1 MTRRVVFF
9 SYFDERL
16 DNDFLLVSDELLHQ
30 PPDAGELPV
39 LVPLDPEILPLLI
52 SKDSNVCHLF

>member
-16 DNDFLLVSDELLHQ
+16 DNDFLLVSDELHQ
-30 PPDAGELPV
+30 PPDARELPV